1 MKASSVLST
10 TAVKARKQRSKPTR
24 TTREGTRERA
34 ASSTVQTAQVCVR
47 GASFHFPENVVAT
60 ANLIRSE
67 QPHRIFD
74 LRERRKMGV
83 KYVRIAGPEE
93 TPSSLATIAAQQ
105 ALENAGIAAESLD
118 MVVTAGC
125 TPPDFDMWSMPA
137 KIAKNLGATKAQC
150 FGIGETGCAAA
161 FAALRVLV
169 PLMQAPGGPE
179 RVLLVAGCVTP
190 GGHFFPPAT
199 IYGDG
204 AGALVLERSSSSTGS
219 STGTGPRI
227 VRADFFTRC
236 EFAETFG
243 PSAGLAKLRK
253 DGKLEKGDWTVKVKN
268 QEEMDRL
275 VDNSS
280 EMSAAAVKHSLAEA
294 GWQASDLRWL
304 IPDNVATAVGIDMA
318 SILEL
323 PEERV
328 LLENCMRYGHAWVVD
343 LFVNLATI
351 LNEHPL
357 APSERVACLGVGQG
371 QHWGVL
377 LLEA

>member
-1 MKASSVLST
+1 MKASTVLST

-24 TTREGTRERA
+24 TAREAPRERGTSA
-34 ASSTVQTAQVCVR
+34 TAQLAQVYVR

-60 ANLIRSE
+60 ANLIRAE

-83 KYVRIAGPEE
+83 KYVRIAGPDD

-137 KIAKNLGATKAQC
+137 KIAKNLGATRAQC

-204 AGALVLERSSSSTGS
+204 AGALVLERSPAGS
-219 STGTGPRI
+219 GGGPRI
-227 VRADFFTRC
+227 VRADFYTKC
-236 EFAETFG
+236 DYAETFG

-253 DGKLEKGDWTVKVKN
+253 DGKLEKTDWTVKVKN
-268 QEEMDRL
+268 QDEMDHL

-280 EMSAAAVKHSLAEA
+280 EMSAAAVKHSLVEA
-294 GWQASDLRWL
+294 GWKASELRWL

-371 QHWGVL
+371 HHWGVL